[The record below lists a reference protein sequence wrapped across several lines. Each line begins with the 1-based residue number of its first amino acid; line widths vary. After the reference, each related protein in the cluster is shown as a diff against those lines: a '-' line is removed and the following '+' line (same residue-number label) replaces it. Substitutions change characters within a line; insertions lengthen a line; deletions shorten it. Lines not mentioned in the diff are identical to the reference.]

1 MEVKRINAKETHEF
15 ILKKHY
21 AQRLPSIS
29 IAFGLFVEGN
39 LEGILTIGKPA
50 SNSLCEGVCGKE
62 YKQYVYE
69 LNRLCVNEGLPKN
82 TLSQFVSKA
91 LKDLSN
97 TKIILISYAD
107 EGANHHGYIYQA
119 TNWEYLGYFIS
130 EGFWYVD
137 GEERHLATLWYRF
150 KNHGNQNLTFIPGL
164 CEMYSDVRK
173 TWTKQFIYIMRLD
186 NKLTPATEVLPYPKP
201 SNEYPIKIKEHIYKQ
216 DDEVFNNFINKEKQ
230 FVEYY
235 YE

>member
-29 IAFGLFVEGN
+29 IAFGLFIDGN

-82 TLSQFVSKA
+82 TLSQFVSKV
-91 LKDLSN
+91 LKELS
-97 TKIILISYAD
+97 TEKIILISYAD

-119 TNWEYLGYFIS
+119 TNWLYLGKTK
-130 EGFWYVD
+130 
-137 GEERHLATLWYRF
+137 ERTDKYTPNGKHSRHYTNEYNHLRKFRSSKYRYMYIPNKKF
-150 KNHGNQNLTFIPGL
+150 KKECLKILKYEIIKKYPKG
-164 CEMYSDVRK
+164 
-173 TWTKQFIYIMRLD
+173 D
-186 NKLTPATEVLPYPKP
+186 NKRYTLGE
-201 SNEYPIKIKEHIYKQ
+201 KIKTKI
-216 DDEVFNNFINKEKQ
+216 INKNTGEI
-230 FVEYY
+230 F

>member
-1 MEVKRINAKETHEF
+1 MEVKRIDAKETHEF

-29 IAFGLFVEGN
+29 IAFGLFIDGN

-69 LNRLCVNEGLPKN
+69 LNRLCVNEGLQKN
-82 TLSQFVSKA
+82 TLSQFVSKV
-91 LKDLSN
+91 LRTLSQE
-97 TKIILISYAD
+97 KIILISYAD

-119 TNWEYLGYFIS
+119 TNWIYLGKTK
-130 EGFWYVD
+130 
-137 GEERHLATLWYRF
+137 ERTDKYTPNGKHSRHYTNEYNHLRKFRSSKYRYMYIPNKKF
-150 KNHGNQNLTFIPGL
+150 KKECLKILKYEIIKEYPKG
-164 CEMYSDVRK
+164 
-173 TWTKQFIYIMRLD
+173 D
-186 NKLTPATEVLPYPKP
+186 NKRYTLGE
-201 SNEYPIKIKEHIYKQ
+201 KIKTKI
-216 DDEVFNNFINKEKQ
+216 INKDMGEI
-230 FVEYY
+230 F

>member
-1 MEVKRINAKETHEF
+1 MIVKKINSKDTHDF
-15 ILKKHY
+15 IMYKHY

-29 IAFGLFVEGN
+29 FAYGLFINEK

-82 TLSQFVSKA
+82 TLSQFVSKV
-91 LKDLSN
+91 LKDLSSQE
-97 TKIILISYAD
+97 IILISYAD

-119 TNWEYLGYFIS
+119 TNWIYLGKTK
-130 EGFWYVD
+130 
-137 GEERHLATLWYRF
+137 ERTDKYTPNGKHSRHYTDEYNHLRKFRSAKYRYMYIPNKRF
-150 KNHGNQNLTFIPGL
+150 KKECLKHLKYKIIEEYPKG
-164 CEMYSDVRK
+164 
-173 TWTKQFIYIMRLD
+173 D
-186 NKLTPATEVLPYPKP
+186 NKRYILGE
-201 SNEYPIKIKEHIYKQ
+201 KIKTKI
-216 DDEVFNNFINKEKQ
+216 INKETGE
-230 FVEYY
+230 FF

>member
-1 MEVKRINAKETHEF
+1 MIVKKIDSKDTHDF
-15 ILKKHY
+15 IMNKHY

-29 IAFGLFVEGN
+29 FAYGLFIDEK

-82 TLSQFVSKA
+82 TLSQFVSKV
-91 LKDLSN
+91 LKDLSSQ
-97 TKIILISYAD
+97 KIILISYAD

-119 TNWEYLGYFIS
+119 TNWIYLGKTKERTDKYTPNGKHSRHYTNEFNHLRKFRSSKYRYMYIPNKKFKKECLKCLRYKIIS
-130 EGFWYVD
+130 
-137 GEERHLATLWYRF
+137 T
-150 KNHGNQNLTFIPGL
+150 
-164 CEMYSDVRK
+164 
-173 TWTKQFIYIMRLD
+173 
-186 NKLTPATEVLPYPKP
+186 YPKGD
-201 SNEYPIKIKEHIYKQ
+201 NERYVLGEKIKTKI
-216 DDEVFNNFINKEKQ
+216 INKETGEI
-230 FVEYY
+230 F

>member
-29 IAFGLFVEGN
+29 IAFGLFIEGN

-82 TLSQFVSKA
+82 TLSQFVSKV
-91 LKDLSN
+91 LKELS
-97 TKIILISYAD
+97 TEKIILISYAD

-119 TNWEYLGYFIS
+119 TNWLYLGKTK
-130 EGFWYVD
+130 
-137 GEERHLATLWYRF
+137 ERTDKYTPNGKHSRHYTNEYDHLRKFRSSKYRYMYIPNKKF
-150 KNHGNQNLTFIPGL
+150 KKECLKILKYEIIKEYPKG
-164 CEMYSDVRK
+164 
-173 TWTKQFIYIMRLD
+173 D
-186 NKLTPATEVLPYPKP
+186 NKKYTLGE
-201 SNEYPIKIKEHIYKQ
+201 KIKTKI
-216 DDEVFNNFINKEKQ
+216 INKDTGEI
-230 FVEYY
+230 F

>member
-1 MEVKRINAKETHEF
+1 MEVKRIDAKETHEF

-29 IAFGLFVEGN
+29 IAFGLFIGGN

-82 TLSQFVSKA
+82 TLSQFVSKV
-91 LKDLSN
+91 LRTLSQE
-97 TKIILISYAD
+97 KIILISYAD

-119 TNWEYLGYFIS
+119 TNWIYLGKTKERTDKYTP
-130 EGFWYVD
+130 D
-137 GEERHLATLWYRF
+137 GKHSRHYTNEYNHLRKFRSSKYRYMYIPNKKF
-150 KNHGNQNLTFIPGL
+150 KKECLKILKYEIIKEYPKG
-164 CEMYSDVRK
+164 
-173 TWTKQFIYIMRLD
+173 D
-186 NKLTPATEVLPYPKP
+186 NKRYTLGK
-201 SNEYPIKIKEHIYKQ
+201 KIKTKI
-216 DDEVFNNFINKEKQ
+216 INKDTGEI
-230 FVEYY
+230 F